1 MVLVECGSCS
11 NTVELDD
18 GEYGTFEC
26 PYCQSD
32 IHIEDPNEEYN
43 DGFNVGV
50 VLVFFLVFSV
60 ALIALISASLGNS
73 GWEETQGEITSRDYS
88 NSLDIAYY
96 YTFEV
101 NGETYSGNDGWMC
114 PDNYNCRTFSE
125 GDLVTI
131 SYDPFNPNKNEILD
145 DSFSLGILICC
156 GSIPV
161 LILGAILFARVMYG
175 KKIISSVGYDNPS

>member
-26 PYCQSD
+26 PYCHSD
-32 IHIEDPNEEYN
+32 IHFEDPNEEYN

-60 ALIALISASLGNS
+60 ALLALISASLGNS
-73 GWEETQGEITSRDYS
+73 GWEETQGVITSRDYG
-88 NSLDIAYY
+88 NSLDIAYD

-101 NGETYSGNDGWMC
+101 NGETYIGNDGWMC
-114 PDNYNCRTFSE
+114 PDNYNCRTYNE
-125 GDLVTI
+125 GDSVMI
-131 SYDPFNPNKNEILD
+131 SYDPFNPNQNEILD
-145 DSFSLGILICC
+145 DSFDSIILICC

-161 LILGAILFARVMYG
+161 LILGVMLFRRVMYG
-175 KKIISSVGYDNPS
+175 KKIVSSESYGNPS